1 MNLTVWTEFL
11 LRSLRNTP
19 SHLIGLI
26 EHDACTLFTILPMRS
41 EGGTYHRSS
50 SISAYTYL
58 RVNIVNPHTVPA
70 SSFIV
75 RRLHLDHL
83 HGHVKI

>member
-1 MNLTVWTEFL
+1 MNLMVWTEFL
-11 LRSLRNTP
+11 LRSLRNMP
-19 SHLIGLI
+19 SHLI
-26 EHDACTLFTILPMRS
+26 EYDACICTLFTILPMRS

-50 SISAYTYL
+50 SIGAYL
-58 RVNIVNPHTVPA
+58 RVNNVNPHT
-70 SSFIV
+70 SFLIV